1 MSQVYVRMPQRGP
14 IDTMTKF
21 ILGTK
26 EKMTTIYTDEG
37 RSFAATIVLAAPGII
52 SQIKTKETDGY
63 NAVQI
68 AVIAEAKENRVN
80 KAQRGHAQA
89 AQSEVVE
96 GNRKNFRTFREVR
109 QRDGALPADAAL
121 GAVVDISMF
130 APGDRIQVSA
140 ISKGKGFQGVVKR
153 HGFHGGP
160 RSHGQKHSERSPGSI
175 GGSGGRAGG
184 RVAKGMKM
192 AGRMGSDRVTVRG
205 LSILQVH
212 PETNELVIA
221 GAIPGR
227 RGTLVE
233 IREEVRTSFPKK

>member
-1 MSQVYVRMPQRGP
+1 MGHS
-14 IDTMTKF
+14 
-21 ILGTK
+21 
-26 EKMTTIYTDEG
+26 
-37 RSFAATIVLAAPGII
+37 AAAQKDV
-52 SQIKTKETDGY
+52 
-63 NAVQI
+63 
-68 AVIAEAKENRVN
+68 AEAD
-80 KAQRGHAQA
+80 
-89 AQSEVVE
+89 
-96 GNRKNFRTFREVR
+96 RKNFKVFREVR
-109 QRDGALPADAAL
+109 ERSGELAKDAVLGGAI
-121 GAVVDISMF
+121 DISMF
-130 APGDRIQVSA
+130 APGDKIEVSA
-140 ISKGKGFQGVVKR
+140 ISKGKGFQGVIKR

-212 PETNELVIA
+212 PETNEIVIS

-233 IREEVRTSFPKK
+233 IREAVKGPFPKK